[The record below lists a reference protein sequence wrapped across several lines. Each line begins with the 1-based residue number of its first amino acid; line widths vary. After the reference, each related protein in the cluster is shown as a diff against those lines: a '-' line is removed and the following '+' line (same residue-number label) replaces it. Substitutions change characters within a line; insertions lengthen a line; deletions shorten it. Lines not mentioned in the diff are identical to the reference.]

1 MPQERPYNEI
11 YSELVQGPDDIVGLF
26 AYAMYKTEKIE
37 YIRTFKKD
45 HNGQSPAD
53 DDLVIFHTLSAQRIA
68 SYRTLAEGQMSKT
81 MDAIVSEKL
90 DQFKVITEEETSK
103 AWAGWW
109 SGVWQS
115 VIGSVLFTFLIGCIV
130 VTILGLRYG
139 INGIVQEGIKMLTGS

>member
-1 MPQERPYNEI
+1 MLQERPYNEI

-45 HNGQSPAD
+45 HNGQSPED
-53 DDLVIFHTLSAQRIA
+53 SDLVIFHTLSTQRIS

-90 DQFKVITEEETSK
+90 EQFRAITKEESSK
-103 AWAGWW
+103 TYSRWW
-109 SGVWQS
+109 YGVSQS
-115 VIGSVLFTFLIGCIV
+115 IIGSVLFTFLIGCIV
-130 VTILGLRYG
+130 VAILGMRYG
-139 INGIVQEGIKMLTGS
+139 VSSIVQEGIKMLTGS

>member
-45 HNGQSPAD
+45 HSEQSPAD
-53 DDLVIFHTLSAQRIA
+53 SDLIIFHTLSAQRIA

-90 DQFKVITEEETSK
+90 DQFRAALKEESIK
-103 AWAGWW
+103 RRSFWW

-115 VIGSVLFTFLIGCIV
+115 VIGSVFFTFLIGCIV

-139 INGIVQEGIKMLTGS
+139 MSGIVQEGIKMLTGS

>member
-26 AYAMYKTEKIE
+26 AYAMYKTEKIQ
-37 YIRTFKKD
+37 YIQTFKKD

-68 SYRTLAEGQMSKT
+68 SYRALAERQMSKT
-81 MDAIVSEKL
+81 MDAIVSDNLE
-90 DQFKVITEEETSK
+90 QFRAALKEESIK
-103 AWAGWW
+103 RRSFWW

-115 VIGSVLFTFLIGCIV
+115 VIGSVFFAFLIGCIV

-139 INGIVQEGIKMLTGS
+139 MSGIIQEGIKMLTGS